1 MVRYC
6 PSCGRSAP
14 NDARLCAYCGK
25 MIPIHEAP
33 IIAEQE
39 PKKDKTALII
49 VLVVVILL
57 IVPIAIAATVY
68 VYVSGM
74 MGPSPSIG
82 NAPSVYFSADYSE
95 NTLTVMSTESNLE
108 WDDFSIVGTCNTSGL
123 GTYVTFGNRITNC
136 SGQIIISY
144 DPTGG
149 TMDTW
154 TFY

>member
-6 PSCGRSAP
+6 PSCGRSVS

-39 PKKDKTALII
+39 PKKDKLVLII
-49 VLVVVILL
+49 VLVLAIL
-57 IVPIAIAATVY
+57 IVSAIAIAATVY

-74 MGPSPSIG
+74 VGSPSVDDT
-82 NAPSVYFSADYSE
+82 PSVYFLPSYID
-95 NTLTVMSTESNLE
+95 NTLTVMSTESSPE

-123 GTYVTFGNRITNC
+123 GTYVTFGDMITNC

-144 DPTGG
+144 EPTGG
-149 TMDTW
+149 TMGTW
-154 TFY
+154 TFS